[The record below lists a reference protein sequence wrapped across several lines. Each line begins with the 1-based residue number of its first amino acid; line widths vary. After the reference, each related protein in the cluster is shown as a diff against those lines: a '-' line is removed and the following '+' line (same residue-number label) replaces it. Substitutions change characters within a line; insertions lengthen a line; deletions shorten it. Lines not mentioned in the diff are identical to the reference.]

1 MIFAVLAEN
10 FTREKIGN
18 AKASSRDTFGSAVIL
33 NITKTTQ
40 KVSVANELTY
50 FYNRAK
56 ELGL

>member
-1 MIFAVLAEN
+1 MIFAALAEN
-10 FTREKIGN
+10 FTRKINGN
-18 AKASSRDTFGSAVIL
+18 SKASIRDTFSTIVIL